1 MDPHVLKHE
10 DSSPNFIIDNPLS
23 QNPSKLL
30 FPLFIAYLI
39 SSTSTAIWMSSSAKH
54 IHCL

>member
-39 SSTSTAIWMSSSAKH
+39 SSTSTAI
-54 IHCL
+54 